1 MKRST
6 AALLAAALLGSV
18 SSGPAMA
25 GPDST
30 SIRPPPVGSAPLR
43 ASSAARADTS
53 DVSARALL
61 LDRNATI
68 DGSRVTGVV
77 QNAMTSLTSLEANQA
92 NGLAAGAT
100 INGSQVTG
108 TVANAANASTA
119 SQAYSIWDARTNTW
133 QWVNNVSV
141 TRADSSGYSDTAGTA
156 GTAGQAN
163 QLYNNYTGGYDWAS
177 NLRVG
182 VATNADRASSS
193 GYADS
198 SGYANSSN
206 YSNSA
211 GVADRT
217 SQAYF
222 NQDAVWYAGKA
233 YTRSNSVG
241 VLPDGQAVRAY
252 QLIVPTSHDGA
263 TGGYEQCA
271 WVVSNGGIAQ
281 ITHGIC

>member
-18 SSGPAMA
+18 SSAPAMA

-61 LDRNATI
+61 LDSNATI
-68 DGSRVTGVV
+68 DGSRITGTV
-77 QNAMTSLTSLEANQA
+77 QSARTSLEANQA
-92 NGLAAGAT
+92 SGLAAGAT

-182 VATNADRASSS
+182 VATTADRAS
-193 GYADS
+193 
-198 SGYANSSN
+198 
-206 YSNSA
+206 SA

-222 NQDAVWYAGKA
+222 NGDAVWHGGQPYI
-233 YTRSNSVG
+233 RSNTVG
-241 VLPDGQAVRAY
+241 VLADGRAVRAY

-263 TGGYEQCA
+263 SAGYERCA
-271 WVVSNGGIAQ
+271 WVVSDGGTAQ
-281 ITHGIC
+281 ITNGVC